1 MAKIDFTWT
10 DGHKDTVATG
20 TAMLGQLR
28 ITAQIVFDYN
38 HDWLWRGTFTD
49 QYQHG
54 AVKNPRAKHE
64 RNVFKYFVPT
74 NTVREHLK
82 SMLEQGVE
90 LREAR
95 TKALEYVREDM
106 RITADPENSGYY
118 AVGVIVTVSIL
129 AKHTDSN
136 QWVDLATDSLYGI
149 EGKYA
154 YVKLQDDEYIKEVV
168 QECTDNALVMAHS
181 TVKQIKEADNGIFEN

>member
-1 MAKIDFTWT
+1 MAKIDFNWT

-28 ITAQIVFDYN
+28 ITAQIVFDY
-38 HDWLWRGTFTD
+38 DYDWRGTFTD
-49 QYQHG
+49 QYQNG

-106 RITADPENSGYY
+106 RITASPEDSGYY
-118 AVGVIVTVSIL
+118 AVAVIVTVSIL
-129 AKHTDSN
+129 VKHAQDAN

-154 YVKLQDDEYIKEVV
+154 YVKPQDDEYIKEVV